1 MARPQTDITPDR
13 ASRLCK
19 LLFILGEGP
28 QDKQTLADR
37 LALEDRGFYRDLR
50 YIRDLDISIK
60 ARKSRYVLLTSL
72 DDALDRLPVPD
83 LKLSMR
89 DVLFLARGESP
100 VHRRLRRKL
109 VDTIGEVEFLKPR

>member
-1 MARPQTDITPDR
+1 MARPQSDITPDR

-50 YIRDLDISIK
+50 YIRDLDIRISSK
-60 ARKSRYVLLTSL
+60 KSRYVLLTSL
-72 DDALDRLPVPD
+72 NDALERLPVPD

-89 DVLFLARGESP
+89 DALELAGGQSP
-100 VHRRLRRKL
+100 AHRRLRKKL
-109 VDTIGEVEFLKPR
+109 VATIGEVEFLKPR